1 MGIGFGTSNKTAFSG
16 TLSKSFT
23 ICYII
28 DIRMIVSMI
37 QIIFEIP
44 DINNIKEKRRVI
56 KSIMEKLQRRYRLTA
71 AEVDLQDSL
80 SFSQIG
86 GALVSNSRSHGETVL
101 QKAFNMIEKE
111 TPVRIQDMKIHSE
124 EF

>member
-1 MGIGFGTSNKTAFSG
+1 MV
-16 TLSKSFT
+16 
-23 ICYII
+23 
-28 DIRMIVSMI
+28 VSMM

-44 DINNIKEKRRVI
+44 DVLNIKEKRRVI
-56 KSIMEKLQRRYRLTA
+56 KSIIDKSRQRFKLSI

-86 GALVSNSRSHGETVL
+86 GAIVSNSKTFGEKVL
-101 QKAFNMIEKE
+101 QKAFDMIEKE
-111 TPVRIQDMKIHSE
+111 NPVRIQDMKIYSQ